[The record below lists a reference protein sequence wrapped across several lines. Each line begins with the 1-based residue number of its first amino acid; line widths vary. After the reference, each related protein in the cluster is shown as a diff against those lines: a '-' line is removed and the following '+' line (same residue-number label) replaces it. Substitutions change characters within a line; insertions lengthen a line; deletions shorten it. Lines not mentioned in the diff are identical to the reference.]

1 MIVGTTHATHNID
14 LTIAAL
20 IIINLIMIQA
30 VQQIFVV
37 KKVLAGEIF
46 QSFAKYGWYGLYNCR
61 TLSIMPLVKTQA
73 VND

>member
-20 IIINLIMIQA
+20 IIINLIMIKA

-46 QSFAKYGWYGLYNCR
+46 QSFAKYG
-61 TLSIMPLVKTQA
+61 
-73 VND
+73 

>member
-1 MIVGTTHATHNID
+1 MIVGTTLATHNID

-20 IIINLIMIQA
+20 IIINLIMIKA

-46 QSFAKYGWYGLYNCR
+46 QSFAKYG
-61 TLSIMPLVKTQA
+61 
-73 VND
+73 